1 MHLHHQ
7 IISDIYGEYNAPEG
21 GEDDALLQRLLGLH
35 LARDVGEAAALAR
48 LYHLAHHNLREHIFM
63 SGPNIISSHLH
74 ELGGV
79 VARLLAVHGG
89 GDGVCSGPRRRHRLR
104 AGQAALVG
112 PPGGLRGVGACRG
125 LG

>member
-1 MHLHHQ
+1 MES
-7 IISDIYGEYNAPEG
+7 IMCPPEG

-48 LYHLAHHNLREHIFM
+48 LYHLAHHDLQGNTIM
-63 SGPNIISSHLH
+63 SGLIIISSHLH

-79 VARLLAVHGG
+79 VAGLLAVHGG
-89 GDGVCSGPRRRHRLR
+89 GDGVGPGPRRRHRLR
-104 AGQAALVG
+104 AGQAAFVG

-125 LG
+125 HG